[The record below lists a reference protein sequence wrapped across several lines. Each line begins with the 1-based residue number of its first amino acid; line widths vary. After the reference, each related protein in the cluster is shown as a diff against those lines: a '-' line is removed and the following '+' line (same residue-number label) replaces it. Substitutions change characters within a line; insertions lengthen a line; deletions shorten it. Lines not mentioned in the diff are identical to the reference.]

1 MISALPDPV
10 YSRDFDRPRIRE
22 EIMSDRE
29 KKRYS
34 QQQSPIVAI
43 GDGLWKPEYER
54 RMKAEGEKR
63 NEESWLRLSMWLE
76 FEKMKGVEHVD
87 YGASIRRWPDSG
99 ACAKPPNA
107 QGPF

>member
-10 YSRDFDRPRIRE
+10 YSRDFDRLRIRE

-43 GDGLWKPEYER
+43 GDELWKPEYER
-54 RMKAEGEKR
+54 RIEGEERK
-63 NEESWLRLSMWLE
+63 EE
-76 FEKMKGVEHVD
+76 
-87 YGASIRRWPDSG
+87 
-99 ACAKPPNA
+99 
-107 QGPF
+107 